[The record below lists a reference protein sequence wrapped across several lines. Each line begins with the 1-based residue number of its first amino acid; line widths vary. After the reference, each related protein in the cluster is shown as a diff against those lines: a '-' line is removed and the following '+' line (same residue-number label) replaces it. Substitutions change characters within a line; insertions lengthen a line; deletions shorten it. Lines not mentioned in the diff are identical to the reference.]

1 MDKRQND
8 LNAALR
14 LASELLETK
23 KSDIQQVSRVSF
35 AELSMASWQTAE
47 RTGAL
52 AHMEYSEVQDYSRL
66 YGAQQLFADR
76 QAQMLERIAGALAI
90 MGAGDPHSAPVRD
103 LELFRQQVLALRG
116 GLAILQ
122 QLGRQLAGLYGE
134 AAAVE

>member
-1 MDKRQND
+1 
-8 LNAALR
+8 
-14 LASELLETK
+14 
-23 KSDIQQVSRVSF
+23 
-35 AELSMASWQTAE
+35 MASWQTAE

-116 GLAILQ
+116 DLAILQ